1 MLFINKKLMKNKND
15 IILASKSPRRIE
27 ILKMIGLK
35 FDVLPSRVSETMK
48 IDLMGKSFPEHWSI
62 EKANLISNQY
72 PDSLVIGADTVVI
85 YQDKILGKP
94 KNKNESKIMLEM
106 LSGNV
111 HEVITGMTLIFK
123 NKQILKT
130 FSQSTKVFVGKIPTY
145 QIDYYIG
152 NYNTLDKAGSYGIQ
166 DWFSVWIK
174 KIDGCYYNVMGL
186 PISKFYKQYLKIVNH
201 L

>member
-1 MLFINKKLMKNKND
+1 MKNKND

-35 FDVLPSRVSETMK
+35 FDILPSSVNETVK
-48 IDLMGKSFPEHWSI
+48 IDLKGKSFPEYWSI
-62 EKANLISNQY
+62 EKANFISNQY
-72 PDSLVIGADTVVI
+72 PDSLVIGADTVVNI
-85 YQDKILGKP
+85 NDQILGKP
-94 KNKNESKIMLEM
+94 NNENESKIMLKM

-111 HEVITGMTLIFK
+111 HEVITGMTLILK

-130 FSQSTKVFVGKIPTY
+130 FSQSTRVFVRKIPTY
-145 QIDYYIG
+145 QIDYYID
-152 NYNTLDKAGSYGIQ
+152 NYNTFDKAGSYGIQ

-174 KIDGCYYNVMGL
+174 KIDGCYYNVMGF

-201 L
+201 F

>member
-1 MLFINKKLMKNKND
+1 MKNKND
-15 IILASKSPRRIE
+15 IILASKSPRRKE

-35 FDVLPSRVSETMK
+35 FDVLPSSVNEKMK
-48 IDLMGKSFPEHWSI
+48 IDLVGKSFPEHWSI